1 MSYVYFGCR
10 FVYSLLAKYSRFK
23 EDKRYAILV
32 AYLLNLSQDLIDLA
46 IEIHDRQI
54 MILQS
59 KGRKTQEEMQKQNGK
74 SVNEKVIH
82 FADIRSA
89 LIKAKEEGLD
99 PFTIIKKVMPWDDI
113 VASIGVTIE
122 FGNYSTLRN

>member
-1 MSYVYFGCR
+1 MSHIHYAG
-10 FVYSLLAKYSRFK
+10 S
-23 EDKRYAILV
+23 KRIKDMPAFFV

-59 KGRKTQEEMQKQNGK
+59 KGRKTQEEMQKLRGK

-82 FADIRSA
+82 FADIGSA
-89 LIKAKEEGLD
+89 LIKAKVFLPKISNPSLLNFVDQIGFELVYTSEKYKETSDG
-99 PFTIIKKVMPWDDI
+99 KK
-113 VASIGVTIE
+113 E
-122 FGNYSTLRN
+122 